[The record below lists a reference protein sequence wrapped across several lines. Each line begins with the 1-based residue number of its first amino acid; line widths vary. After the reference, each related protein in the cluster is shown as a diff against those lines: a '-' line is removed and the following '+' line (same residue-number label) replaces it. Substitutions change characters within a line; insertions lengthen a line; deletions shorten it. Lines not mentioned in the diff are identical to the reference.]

1 MNRDFNL
8 EQEEKELLSSYERN
22 EWRSVD
28 RLPEQLHQ
36 YQAYAIASLEAAGLV
51 GIALP
56 QEDIQAI
63 REQATSRG
71 VSYQTLIADVVHRY
85 VVGDLVEK
93 PRDG

>member
-1 MNRDFNL
+1 MNRDFKL
-8 EQEEKELLSSYERN
+8 EQEEKELLNSYDQG

-51 GIALP
+51 GIALT
-56 QEDIQAI
+56 QEDIRAI
-63 REQATSRG
+63 REQAATRG
-71 VSYQTLIADVVHRY
+71 MSYQTLIADVVHRY